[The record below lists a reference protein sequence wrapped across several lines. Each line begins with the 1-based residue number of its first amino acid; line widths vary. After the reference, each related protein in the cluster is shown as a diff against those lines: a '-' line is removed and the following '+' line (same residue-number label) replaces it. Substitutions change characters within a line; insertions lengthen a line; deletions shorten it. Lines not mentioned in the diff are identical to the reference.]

1 MPDGPKVA
9 EAIQANFEAIGVK
22 AKIVTY
28 EWATYLEKA
37 RLGEADAFLLG
48 WTGDNGDADNFLYV
62 LLDQDNIGSNNYSY
76 YKNQEVHDLLIAAQS
91 TINETEREKLYKEAQ
106 VLIKEDAPWIPLV
119 HSNPV
124 LAGSSK
130 VKGFVAHP
138 TGSDWMD
145 SVYFEK

>member
-9 EAIQANFEAIGVK
+9 EAIQADFEKIGVK
-22 AKIVTY
+22 SKIVTY
-28 EWATYLEKA
+28 EWATYLDKA
-37 RLGEADAFLLG
+37 RLGEADTFLLG

-62 LLDQDNIGSNNYSY
+62 LLDEDSIGSNNYSY
-76 YKNQEVHDLLIAAQS
+76 YKNPQVHELLVKARS
-91 TINETEREKLYKEAQ
+91 TVDEAERDKLYKEAQ

-130 VKGFVAHP
+130 VKNFVAHP

-145 SVYFEK
+145 EVEITE